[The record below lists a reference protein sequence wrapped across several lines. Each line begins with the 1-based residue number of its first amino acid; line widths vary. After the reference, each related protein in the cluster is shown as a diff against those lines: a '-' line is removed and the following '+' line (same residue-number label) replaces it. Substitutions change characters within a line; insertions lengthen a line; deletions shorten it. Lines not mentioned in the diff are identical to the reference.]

1 MKIEYVDL
9 TQDEFNSKMVDYTSK
24 LTGYFTEGN
33 KLQAE
38 ILEQLKKVKYE

>member
-1 MKIEYVDL
+1 VDL
-9 TQDEFNSKMVDYTSK
+9 TQDEFNVKMEEYTNK
-24 LTGYFTEGN
+24 LIEYFTEGN